1 MNKSAKI
8 AILIV
13 LLIPVLF
20 IGGMFAGIGKKK
32 VENKEETVVASQP
45 KEKTE
50 AQKIVDEQ
58 PLADDPEKAI
68 EESELEIYNNL
79 KDKDINNTTKVE
91 SVSIDLKVSVE
102 LFDEVNQAQ
111 IDSLRNEII
120 DIVIKNGLSVDNYL
134 GEKKAKYIK
143 VVFKIGTENFEY
155 KYKVG
160 SGFN

>member
-20 IGGMFAGIGKKK
+20 IGAMFAGIGKKK
-32 VENKEETVVASQP
+32 VETKEETVVASQSKP
-45 KEKTE
+45 KTE

-58 PLADDPEKAI
+58 PLANDPEKAI
-68 EESELEIYNNL
+68 EETELEIYNNL
-79 KDKDINNTTKVE
+79 KDKNLNNTTKVE

-111 IDSLRNEII
+111 IDALRNEII

-143 VVFKIGTENFEY
+143 ITFKIGDENFEY